1 VAVYGMC
8 GTRCEACSGGCA
20 AELEWGRSGT
30 QTECAGHPLKVM
42 NRVVWKFGA
51 GRRPQQDPA
60 CGEDR
65 HQRHRARQ
73 LHSPRHLSVILKSR
87 ADCEGANR
95 IDELVA
101 FFKARRMDRT
111 GQQIRC
117 WMRRGE
123 AFVITGVA
131 GLRLVAAGVALLA
144 VSSSSLSP
152 YRSALLDLPCTLLAK
167 SL

>member
-1 VAVYGMC
+1 MAVYGMC

-73 LHSPRHLSVILKSR
+73 LHSPRHLSVILEEQSR
-87 ADCEGANR
+87 LRGREQDRRTSC
-95 IDELVA
+95 
-101 FFKARRMDRT
+101 FF
-111 GQQIRC
+111 
-117 WMRRGE
+117 
-123 AFVITGVA
+123 
-131 GLRLVAAGVALLA
+131 
-144 VSSSSLSP
+144 
-152 YRSALLDLPCTLLAK
+152 
-167 SL
+167 